1 LLSSGKFLHRHVHQ
15 LGQRLRLRDSLLTD
29 GGVVTYATLS
39 NLPIFNHYFDA
50 KRIARWIYSP
60 ATQTFWTFDDP
71 FTVTAK
77 MVYVQAR
84 VPGGLGGAYVWA
96 VKDDDANGTVMKTM
110 AVGLG
115 R

>member
-1 LLSSGKFLHRHVHQ
+1 LLSSGKFLHGHVHQ

-50 KRIARWIYSP
+50 KRIARWIYGP
-60 ATQTFWTFDDP
+60 TTQTFWTFDDP